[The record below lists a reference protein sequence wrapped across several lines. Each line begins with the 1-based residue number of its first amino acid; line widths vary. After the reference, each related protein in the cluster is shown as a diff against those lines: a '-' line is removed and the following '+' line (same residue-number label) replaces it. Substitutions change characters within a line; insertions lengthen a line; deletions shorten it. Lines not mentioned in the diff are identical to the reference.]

1 MPKKLNAVTTRPCP
15 HCPFRRDVPGFL
27 SRYRAQQIA
36 DSLDRGQSF
45 TCHETNDYPQGGL
58 ARPCD
63 DETGEAIVTIDSI
76 HCAGAALILEAEG
89 NPNQL
94 MQVAERLRYYI
105 KPTGS
110 ELVFRSLEEFVE
122 HHSF

>member
-1 MPKKLNAVTTRPCP
+1 MDKKLNAVTTRPCP

-27 SRYRAQQIA
+27 SRYRAQEIA

-45 TCHETNDYPQGGL
+45 TCHETNNY
-58 ARPCD
+58 D

-94 MQVAERLRYYI
+94 MQVAERLGYYV
-105 KPTGS
+105 KPAG
-110 ELVFRSLEEFVE
+110 EALVFGSLGEFVE
-122 HHSF
+122 HHA